1 MESDEKV
8 KRLFKSRKDR
18 MIDGVCGGV
27 AEYIG
32 VDPVLVRIG
41 FLLLVFA
48 GGVGVIAYIIGMIL
62 MPAASVPVTPTGGA
76 TAFAGGAASVTPGG
90 TAQAASQGTATETSE
105 GTAAAIPGAGASAAP
120 ADHLARPGKSTDST
134 ARIIGIGF
142 VVLGGILLLGNIGFD
157 FWHYWWGLSW
167 GSIAPILIIAA
178 GVALVLRSPRA
189 AAAGGAAGGAT
200 AGQEGPSG
208 GPGFSPGRAPGSARL
223 YRARADRKFLGVC
236 GGLGVYLSVDP
247 TILRLLF
254 VISAI
259 ASFGGT
265 VLLYLI
271 TAIIVPAEPLVARIA

>member
-18 MIDGVCGGV
+18 MIDGVCGGI

-105 GTAAAIPGAGASAAP
+105 GTAAAMPGAGASAAP
-120 ADHLARPGKSTDST
+120 ADHSARPGSSTDST

-189 AAAGGAAGGAT
+189 AAASGAAGRAAGEAAGGAT

-208 GPGFSPGRAPGSARL
+208 RRL